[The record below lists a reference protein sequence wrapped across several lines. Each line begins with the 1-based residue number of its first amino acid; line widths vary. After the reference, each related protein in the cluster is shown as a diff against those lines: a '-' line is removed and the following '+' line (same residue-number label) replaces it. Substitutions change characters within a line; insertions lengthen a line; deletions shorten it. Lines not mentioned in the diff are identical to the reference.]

1 MHRRELLRTAP
12 FLLAGSLGSPLAARA
27 GRAGTKGASRMRTA
41 ICAYSFR
48 TPLESKALTYAD
60 LVRMAVEQEIDGLDL
75 TVYWFPSTE
84 GRFPAAPQAAGL
96 PERGGDLQHLDSD
109 RPLPAHAAGAGSR
122 TSGDPQVD

>member
-12 FLLAGSLGSPLAARA
+12 FLLAGSLASPAPARA
-27 GRAGTKGASRMRTA
+27 GRSKATGASRLRTA

-60 LVRMAVEQEIDGLDL
+60 LVRMAVEQGVDGLDL
-75 TVYWFPSTE
+75 TVYWFPE
-84 GRFPAAPQAAGL
+84 HRRRFPAAPQEAGL
-96 PERGGDLQHLDSD
+96 SERGGDLQHLDSD
-109 RPLPAHAAGAGSR
+109 RPLPAHPAGAGSR